1 MAGSCSPP
9 TQRPSMPFG
18 TSPGSPKSPLLLER
32 RIAPRRNTYIQ
43 ATIVMGF
50 NTTPCI
56 VRNVSDSGAKLEVSR
71 VNGIPDRFD
80 LVVPG
85 HRPQPCRV
93 VWRALKEVGVEYQ
106 GAAAGAAAYVSER

>member
-1 MAGSCSPP
+1 
-9 TQRPSMPFG
+9 MPFG
-18 TSPGSPKSPLLLER
+18 TSPGSAKSPLLLER

-43 ATIVMGF
+43 ATIAMGF
-50 NTTPCI
+50 STMPCI

-71 VNGIPDRFD
+71 VTGIPDRFD

-93 VWRALKEVGVEYQ
+93 VWRAIKEIGVEYQ
-106 GAAAGAAAYVSER
+106 GVIGGALDSVDGR